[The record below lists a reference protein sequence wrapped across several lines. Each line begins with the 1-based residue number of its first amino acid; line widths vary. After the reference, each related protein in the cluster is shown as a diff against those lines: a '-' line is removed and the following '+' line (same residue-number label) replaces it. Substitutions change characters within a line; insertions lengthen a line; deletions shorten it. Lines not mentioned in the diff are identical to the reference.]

1 MQPSPP
7 TPNRTIE
14 PRWPVALTI
23 LVVLVLLT
31 VLPDRIRVFPVWL
44 HYGLGIAIL
53 GAIALVPLT
62 GGKPRSLRFERWITL
77 LFCLIVGAGM
87 LVGLRHLI
95 VEMFDPSGDLDGLEL
110 FTSSV
115 AVWVIGILIFAL
127 VYWQSDRG
135 GPEVR
140 LSDRR
145 RSPDWLFPQADL
157 DDVLPHWHP
166 TFVDYLF
173 LAYTTAT
180 AFSPTDVAPLT
191 ARAKLMLMAQS
202 LISLATI
209 LVVVSRA
216 INILGS

>member
-1 MQPSPP
+1 MSTSPP
-7 TPNRTIE
+7 SRSVE

-23 LVVLVLLT
+23 GVVLVLLG

-44 HYGLGIAIL
+44 PYLLGIVIL
-53 GAIALVPLT
+53 VVIALVPLT
-62 GGKPRSLRFERWITL
+62 GGKPRSLRVERWTTL
-77 LFCLIVGAGM
+77 LFCLVVGVGM
-87 LVGLRHLI
+87 LMGLRHLI

-140 LSDRR
+140 RR
-145 RSPDWLFPQADL
+145 DHGTRPDWLFPQADL
-157 DDVLPHWHP
+157 DDILPHWQP

-173 LAYTTAT
+173 LSYTTAT
-180 AFSPTDVAPLT
+180 AFSPTDVAPIT

>member
-1 MQPSPP
+1 MTRPASAPS
-7 TPNRTIE
+7 IE

-44 HYGLGIAIL
+44 PYLLGMVIL

-62 GGKPRSLRFERWITL
+62 GGKPRSLRFERWVTL
-77 LFCLIVGAGM
+77 LFSLLVGVGL

-115 AVWVIGILIFAL
+115 SVWVIGIVIFAL

-157 DDVLPHWHP
+157 GDGLPPWQP

>member
-1 MQPSPP
+1 M
-7 TPNRTIE
+7 TPASAHSIE
-14 PRWPVALTI
+14 SRWPVALTI

-44 HYGLGIAIL
+44 TYLLGIAIL
-53 GAIALVPLT
+53 VAIALVPLT
-62 GGKPRSLRFERWITL
+62 GGKPRSLRVERWITL
-77 LFCLIVGAGM
+77 LFCLVVGAGM
-87 LVGLRHLI
+87 LAGLRHLI
-95 VEMFDPSGDLDGLEL
+95 FEMFDPSGDLDGLEL

-135 GPEVR
+135 GPEMC

-145 RSPDWLFPQADL
+145 RPPDWLFPQADL
-157 DDVLPHWHP
+157 DDILPNWQP

-173 LAYTTAT
+173 LSYNTAA
-180 AFSPTDVAPLT
+180 AFSPTDVAPIT

-216 INILGS
+216 IGIIGT

>member
-1 MQPSPP
+1 MTSPVP
-7 TPNRTIE
+7 THSIE
-14 PRWPVALTI
+14 SRWPVALTI

-44 HYGLGIAIL
+44 PYLLGLVIL
-53 GAIALVPLT
+53 VAIALVPLT
-62 GGKPRSLRFERWITL
+62 GGKRRALRTERWITL
-77 LFCLIVGAGM
+77 LFCLLVGAGM

-95 VEMFDPSGDLDGLEL
+95 FEMFDSSGDLDGLEL

-115 AVWVIGILIFAL
+115 AVWMIGILIFAL

-135 GPEVR
+135 GPEMR

-157 DDVLPHWHP
+157 DDILPHWQP

-180 AFSPTDVAPLT
+180 AFSPTDVAPIST
-191 ARAKLMLMAQS
+191 WAKLMLMAQS

>member
-1 MQPSPP
+1 MPPPMSQPM
-7 TPNRTIE
+7 IE
-14 PRWPVALTI
+14 PRWPIALTI

-44 HYGLGIAIL
+44 TYLLGIAIL
-53 GAIALVPLT
+53 VAIALVPLT
-62 GGKPRSLRFERWITL
+62 GGKRQALRTERWITL

-87 LVGLRHLI
+87 LAGLRHLLY
-95 VEMFDPSGDLDGLEL
+95 EMFAPSGDLDGLEL

-135 GPEVR
+135 GPEMR
-140 LSDRR
+140 LSDRQR
-145 RSPDWLFPQADL
+145 PPDWLFPQADL
-157 DDVLPHWHP
+157 DDILPHWQP

-173 LAYTTAT
+173 LSYNTSA
-180 AFSPTDVAPLT
+180 AFSPTDVAPIT

-216 INILGS
+216 IGILGT

>member
-1 MQPSPP
+1 MQPP
-7 TPNRTIE
+7 TQSRTIE

-23 LVVLVLLT
+23 GVVLVLLT
-31 VLPDRIRVFPVWL
+31 VLPDRIRLVPVWVSYL
-44 HYGLGIAIL
+44 PGIAIL

-62 GGKPRSLRFERWITL
+62 GGKPRSLRFERWVTL
-77 LFCLIVGAGM
+77 LFCLVVGGGT
-87 LVGLRHLI
+87 LVGLRHLLF
-95 VEMFDPSGDLDGLEL
+95 EMFSPSGDLDGLEL

-115 AVWVIGILIFAL
+115 GVWVIGILIFAL
-127 VYWQSDRG
+127 LYWQGDRG
-135 GPEVR
+135 GPEAR
-140 LSDRR
+140 CRDRHIP
-145 RSPDWLFPQADL
+145 PDWLFPQADL
-157 DDVLPHWHP
+157 EDILPHWQP

-180 AFSPTDVAPLT
+180 AFSPTDVAPIST
-191 ARAKLMLMAQS
+191 RAKLMLMAQS

>member
-1 MQPSPP
+1 MRPSSAPQ
-7 TPNRTIE
+7 TIE
-14 PRWPVALTI
+14 SRWPVALTI
-23 LVVLVLLT
+23 GVVLVLLT
-31 VLPDRIRVFPVWL
+31 VLPDRIRVFSVWL
-44 HYGLGIAIL
+44 TYLPGIAIL
-53 GAIALVPLT
+53 VAIALVPLT
-62 GGKPRSLRFERWITL
+62 GGKPRALHFERWITL
-77 LFCLIVGAGM
+77 LFCLFVGVGM
-87 LVGLRHLI
+87 LTGLRHLI
-95 VEMFDPSGDLDGLEL
+95 FEMFDPSGNLDGLEL

-115 AVWVIGILIFAL
+115 AVWVISILIFAL
-127 VYWQSDRG
+127 TYWQSDRG

-145 RSPDWLFPQADL
+145 RPPDWLFPEADL
-157 DDVLPHWHP
+157 DAVLPNWQP

-173 LAYTTAT
+173 LSYTTAT
-180 AFSPTDVAPLT
+180 AFSPTDVSPIT

>member
-1 MQPSPP
+1 MKASLPLP
-7 TPNRTIE
+7 IE

-23 LVVLVLLT
+23 GVVLVLLT
-31 VLPDRIRVFPVWL
+31 VLPDRIRIFPVWL
-44 HYGLGIAIL
+44 SYLLGLVIL
-53 GAIALVPLT
+53 VAIARVPLT
-62 GGKPRSLRFERWITL
+62 GGRSRSLQVERWVTL
-77 LFCLIVGAGM
+77 LFCLVVGTGT
-87 LVGLRHLI
+87 LLGLRHLLF
-95 VEMFDPSGDLDGLEL
+95 EMFDPSSDLNGLEL

-115 AVWVIGILIFAL
+115 AVWVLGILMFAL

-135 GPEVR
+135 GPEA
-140 LSDRR
+140 RR
-145 RSPDWLFPQADL
+145 RDHATRPDWLFPQSDL
-157 DDVLPHWHP
+157 GDILPHWQP

-180 AFSPTDVAPLT
+180 AFSPTDVVPLT

>member
-1 MQPSPP
+1 MSTYPPS
-7 TPNRTIE
+7 RSIE

-23 LVVLVLLT
+23 GMVLVLLT

-44 HYGLGIAIL
+44 TYLLGIAIL
-53 GAIALVPLT
+53 VVIALVPLT
-62 GGKPRSLRFERWITL
+62 GGKPRSLRIERWITL
-77 LFCLIVGAGM
+77 LFCLVVGPAM
-87 LVGLRHLI
+87 LVGLRHLLF
-95 VEMFDPSGDLDGLEL
+95 EMFDPSGDLNGLEL

-127 VYWQSDRG
+127 LYWQSDRG
-135 GPEVR
+135 GPEMR
-140 LSDRR
+140 LSHRQR
-145 RSPDWLFPQADL
+145 PPDWLFPQADL
-157 DDVLPHWHP
+157 DDILPDWQP

-173 LAYTTAT
+173 LSYNTAA
-180 AFSPTDVAPLT
+180 AFSPTDVAPIT

-216 INILGS
+216 IGIIGT

>member
-1 MQPSPP
+1 MTRPIPAP
-7 TPNRTIE
+7 AIE
-14 PRWPVALTI
+14 SRWPVALTI
-23 LVVLVLLT
+23 GVVLVLLRL
-31 VLPDRIRVFPVWL
+31 LPDRIRVFPVWL
-44 HYGLGIAIL
+44 TYLLGIAIL

-62 GGKPRSLRFERWITL
+62 GGKRQALRTERWITL
-77 LFCLIVGAGM
+77 LFCLVVGGGM
-87 LVGLRHLI
+87 LAGLRHLLF
-95 VEMFDPSGDLDGLEL
+95 EMFDPSGDLDGLEL

-157 DDVLPHWHP
+157 EDILPHWQP

-173 LAYTTAT
+173 LSYTIAT
-180 AFSPTDVAPLT
+180 AFSPADVAPIT
-191 ARAKLMLMAQS
+191 TRAKLMLMAQS

-216 INILGS
+216 IGIIGT

>member
-1 MQPSPP
+1 MTSPVS
-7 TPNRTIE
+7 THSIE
-14 PRWPVALTI
+14 SRWPVALTI

-44 HYGLGIAIL
+44 PYLLGMVIL
-53 GAIALVPLT
+53 VAIALVPLT
-62 GGKPRSLRFERWITL
+62 GGKRRALRTERWVTL
-77 LFCLIVGAGM
+77 LFCLLVGAGM

-95 VEMFDPSGDLDGLEL
+95 FEMFDPSGDLDGLEL
-110 FTSSV
+110 LTSSV

-127 VYWQSDRG
+127 LYWQSDRG
-135 GPEVR
+135 GPEMR

-157 DDVLPHWHP
+157 GDVLPHWHP

-180 AFSPTDVAPLT
+180 AFSPTDVAPIST
-191 ARAKLMLMAQS
+191 WAKLMLMAQS

>member
-1 MQPSPP
+1 MTRPISACS
-7 TPNRTIE
+7 IE
-14 PRWPVALTI
+14 SRWPVALTI
-23 LVVLVLLT
+23 GAVLVLLT

-44 HYGLGIAIL
+44 TYLPGIAIL
-53 GAIALVPLT
+53 VAIALVPLT

-87 LVGLRHLI
+87 LTGLRHLI
-95 VEMFDPSGDLDGLEL
+95 FEMFDPSGDLDGLEL

-127 VYWQSDRG
+127 LYWQSDRG
-135 GPEVR
+135 GPEMR

-145 RSPDWLFPQADL
+145 LPPDWLFPQADL
-157 DDVLPHWHP
+157 DDILPNWQP

-173 LAYTTAT
+173 LSYNTAA
-180 AFSPTDVAPLT
+180 AFSPTDVAPIT
-191 ARAKLMLMAQS
+191 SRAKLMLMAQS

-209 LVVVSRA
+209 LIVVSRA
-216 INILGS
+216 IGIIGT

>member
-1 MQPSPP
+1 MTSPVS
-7 TPNRTIE
+7 THSIE
-14 PRWPVALTI
+14 SRWPVALTI

-44 HYGLGIAIL
+44 PYLLGLVIL
-53 GAIALVPLT
+53 VAIALVPLT
-62 GGKPRSLRFERWITL
+62 GGKRRALRTERWITL
-77 LFCLIVGAGM
+77 LFCLLVGAGM

-95 VEMFDPSGDLDGLEL
+95 FEMFDPTGDLDGLEL

-115 AVWVIGILIFAL
+115 AVWMIGILIFAL

-135 GPEVR
+135 GPEMR

-157 DDVLPHWHP
+157 DDILPHWQP

-180 AFSPTDVAPLT
+180 AFSPTDVAPIST
-191 ARAKLMLMAQS
+191 WAKLMLMAQS